1 MQLDIGTLISINN
14 AQSLV
19 NNRDSTSIKD
29 LTNGAT
35 LRVRYHRHSR
45 GSAFIR

>member
-1 MQLDIGTLISINN
+1 MVLTVEGVCNWIGTLISINN

-29 LTNGAT
+29 LTNGADFK
-35 LRVRYHRHSR
+35 
-45 GSAFIR
+45 SAISPA

>member
-29 LTNGAT
+29 LTMGR
-35 LRVRYHRHSR
+35 L
-45 GSAFIR
+45 